1 VSDEAANQ
9 MLPTI
14 VLIGGQLTLTDG
26 SVVDS
31 RQPAADEKT
40 AEALQTALIG
50 CVEWWSAVSSIV
62 VPTLDDPEGG
72 FAIILGQ
79 RSIVRASLDGE
90 TRRSRL
96 SKFLRGAVGSV
107 SAIHSGMGKPLPG
120 GYRSL
125 ATFRGSQGSDVDS
138 IGVRFDDPMPRW
150 CFVDGGDYF
159 LRLVVNRIGARVII
173 DTTGGL
179 PACEESQSSARS
191 IPIDYCV
198 PSACPYLIVV
208 PDTAGMRGRV
218 RDLLAGRLDP
228 FPFPQKVPELLDVPP
243 YEPRE
248 HIAPADFLRF
258 PVVRAECSVSG
269 LLREGHQ
276 WGDAAGLEAARMLLL
291 NRFDLKLGL
300 WDLALNPVLRSTV
313 LDSLPVQSV
322 PEEAVQTPAFA
333 WKQAERRAEEAT
345 ARRDTAQRAILEINA
360 TLLPVLAPIGWSIFP
375 IDRGRTADPL
385 VNTPIDRLW
394 LPLTEPLGDT
404 ADALVDL
411 TIRVNKSSIHV
422 VVSHALYEDIDIS
435 AFIEEGREA
444 FEAVGLPPVSA
455 KDRTSTGYPLSAVLW
470 TANVGWRDTDADWSN
485 IAKAIA
491 DHTKQWVALLADFTA
506 SCREVWHAKY
516 DVRCLFDN
524 KQH

>member
-1 VSDEAANQ
+1 VSDEAAIQ
-9 MLPTI
+9 ALPTI

-26 SVVDS
+26 SVADS
-31 RQPAADEKT
+31 RQPAADERT
-40 AEALQTALIG
+40 AGALQNALTG

-62 VPTLDDPEGG
+62 VPTLDDPQGG

-96 SKFLRGAVGSV
+96 SKFLRGAVGLV
-107 SAIHSGMGKPLPG
+107 SAIHSGTGKPLPG

-125 ATFRGSQGSDVDS
+125 AALRGSQGSDMDF

-179 PACEESQSSARS
+179 PACEESQSSARR
-191 IPIDYCV
+191 IHIDYCV

-208 PDTAGMRGRV
+208 PDTARMRSRV
-218 RDLLAGRLDP
+218 RDLLAGLLDP

-243 YEPRE
+243 YEP
-248 HIAPADFLRF
+248 AVDFLRF

-269 LLREGHQ
+269 LLREGQ

-300 WDLALNPVLRSTV
+300 WDLALNAVLRSTV
-313 LDSLPVQSV
+313 LDSRPVQSV
-322 PEEAVQTPAFA
+322 PKEAAQTPAFA
-333 WKQAERRAEEAT
+333 WKRAERRAEEAT
-345 ARRDTAQRAILEINA
+345 ARRDIAWRAVREVNA
-360 TLLPVLAPIGWSIFP
+360 TLIRALGSTGWRVLRFGDSPSTPDGWRIPV
-375 IDRGRTADPL
+375 
-385 VNTPIDRLW
+385 DRLC

-404 ADALVDL
+404 ADPLVEL
-411 TIRVNKSSIHV
+411 EIRVNKNSIHA
-422 VVSHALYEDIDIS
+422 VVSHRLYEDIDIS
-435 AFIEEGREA
+435 AFIEKRREA
-444 FEAVGLPPVSA
+444 FEAVGLPPASA
-455 KDRTSTGYPLSAVLW
+455 KDRMSAGAYPLSAVLW

-491 DHTKQWVALLADFTA
+491 DYTKQWVGLLADFVA
-506 SCREVWHAKY
+506 LCREVWHAKY
-516 DVRCLFDN
+516 DL
-524 KQH
+524 